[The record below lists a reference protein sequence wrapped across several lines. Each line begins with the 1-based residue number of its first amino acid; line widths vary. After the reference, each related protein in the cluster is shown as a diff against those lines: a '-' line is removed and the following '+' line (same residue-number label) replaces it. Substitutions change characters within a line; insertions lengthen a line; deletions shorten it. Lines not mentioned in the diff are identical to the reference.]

1 MPTEN
6 LPACITNT
14 NGTFSATIKVNLGK
28 DVRISN
34 TDGRFATGVNQK
46 LVNLPL
52 VKLTPV
58 VQLDLQIS
66 LQSLKSNNSV
76 RCFLRSI
83 VFR

>member
-34 TDGRFATGVNQK
+34 TDGRFATGVNH
-46 LVNLPL
+46 
-52 VKLTPV
+52 
-58 VQLDLQIS
+58 
-66 LQSLKSNNSV
+66 KSGQFATCEIDT
-76 RCFLRSI
+76 RGAT
-83 VFR
+83 